1 MAEAQP
7 RKLQKSRTDRM
18 LFGVAGG
25 LSEYLELDAVL
36 VRVAIVVLCF
46 AGGLGI
52 IAYIALALV
61 MPEAPVGSG
70 ETSSVETRDAS
81 SPAGLSSSTQRNRT
95 IIGGILIA
103 IGVIFLFQQLNFF
116 GWLRWDLL
124 WPLII
129 VGIGLSLVWN
139 RVRR

>member
-1 MAEAQP
+1 
-7 RKLQKSRTDRM
+7 M

-25 LSEYLELDAVL
+25 LAEYLELDAVL

-52 IAYIALALV
+52 IAYIALTLI
-61 MPEAPVGSG
+61 MPEAPEGSS
-70 ETSSVETRDAS
+70 ETSSEETPDAS
-81 SPAGLSSSTQRNRT
+81 SPTGLSSSTQRNRT

-103 IGVIFLFQQLNFF
+103 IGVIFLFQQLDFF

-129 VGIGLSLVWN
+129 IGIGLSLVWN

>member
-1 MAEAQP
+1 MAEAQS
-7 RKLQKSRTDRM
+7 RKLQKSKTDKM
-18 LFGVAGG
+18 LFGVGGG
-25 LSEYLELDAVL
+25 LAEYLEIDAVL

-46 AGGLGI
+46 AGGLGL

-61 MPEAPVGSG
+61 MPDAPEGDAEAHSDEAPAA
-70 ETSSVETRDAS
+70 TSSGD
-81 SPAGLSSSTQRNRT
+81 LSATTQRNRT

-103 IGVIFLFQQLNFF
+103 IGVIFLFEQLNFF
-116 GWLRWDLL
+116 GWLRWDVL

-129 VGIGLSLVWN
+129 IGIGGALIWG

>member
-1 MAEAQP
+1 
-7 RKLQKSRTDRM
+7 M
-18 LFGVAGG
+18 LFGVGGG
-25 LSEYLELDAVL
+25 LAEYLEIDTVL

-61 MPEAPVGSG
+61 MPEAPEGSG
-70 ETSSVETRDAS
+70 ETSSEGTTDAS
-81 SPAGLSSSTQRNRT
+81 SPTSLSSSTQRNRT

-103 IGVIFLFQQLNFF
+103 IGVIYLFQQLNFF

-129 VGIGLSLVWN
+129 IGIGLSLVWS

>member
-1 MAEAQP
+1 
-7 RKLQKSRTDRM
+7 M

-25 LSEYLELDAVL
+25 LAEYLELDAVL

-61 MPEAPVGSG
+61 MPEAPERSG
-70 ETSSVETRDAS
+70 ETSSEETPDAS
-81 SPAGLSSSTQRNRT
+81 LPAGLSPSTQRNRT

-103 IGVIFLFQQLNFF
+103 IGVIFLFQQLDFF

>member
-1 MAEAQP
+1 
-7 RKLQKSRTDRM
+7 M

-25 LSEYLELDAVL
+25 LAEYLDFDAVL
-36 VRVAIVVLCF
+36 VRVVIVVLCF

-61 MPEAPVGSG
+61 MPESPQGSG
-70 ETSSVETRDAS
+70 ETSSEETPDAS
-81 SPAGLSSSTQRNRT
+81 LTADLSSSTQRNRT

-129 VGIGLSLVWN
+129 IGIGLSLVWN

>member
-25 LSEYLELDAVL
+25 LAQYLDFDAVL

-61 MPEAPVGSG
+61 MPESPQGSG
-70 ETSSVETRDAS
+70 ETSSEETPDAS
-81 SPAGLSSSTQRNRT
+81 LTADLSSSTQRNRT

-129 VGIGLSLVWN
+129 IGIGLSLVWN

>member
-1 MAEAQP
+1 
-7 RKLQKSRTDRM
+7 M

-25 LSEYLELDAVL
+25 LAEYLELDTVL

-61 MPEAPVGSG
+61 MPEAPEGNS
-70 ETSSVETRDAS
+70 ETSSEETPDVS
-81 SPAGLSSSTQRNRT
+81 SPTGLSSSTQRNRT

-103 IGVIFLFQQLNFF
+103 IGVIFLFQQLDFF

-129 VGIGLSLVWN
+129 IGIGLSLVWN

>member
-1 MAEAQP
+1 
-7 RKLQKSRTDRM
+7 M

-25 LSEYLELDAVL
+25 LAEYLELDAVL

-61 MPEAPVGSG
+61 MPEAPEGNS
-70 ETSSVETRDAS
+70 ETSSEETPDVS
-81 SPAGLSSSTQRNRT
+81 SPTGLSSSTQRNRT

-103 IGVIFLFQQLNFF
+103 IGVIFLFQQLDFF

-129 VGIGLSLVWN
+129 IGIGLSLVWN